1 MIKNAKNPLKA
12 FTDLS
17 QNLPKYTAALA
28 RKVTAPDNI
37 KKRARINGHEYPVS
51 PLFLLNGKVIK
62 EADVNAFG

>member
-1 MIKNAKNPLKA
+1 MIKSAANPLKA
-12 FTDLS
+12 FTHLS

-28 RKVTAPDNI
+28 RKVKAPEEI
-37 KKRARINGHEYPVS
+37 KKRALANGLDYPVS